1 VIFFSRRTSTLRCSS
16 LVDAAV
22 AALALGAMTA
32 LLALVAGPASAS
44 VGHPYVSQ
52 LTQANSTN
60 FSNPWGLATDSA
72 DNLWVFDQGSS
83 LLSEFDS
90 SGAYQAHNDGTGAWS
105 GSPYVHGLTYGKTA
119 DQLYVPDANLDDI
132 WGVKAADAT
141 NSGTDLFGGA
151 WDSGPHN
158 GCCFLAGAVDNS
170 ATATDG
176 DLYVANG
183 TRVTRVKA
191 NGAADDFTASGS
203 PSYISANQL
212 TGTSAHSFAT
222 ADAVATDSTG
232 NVYVADNGNHEVDQ
246 FDSTGAFLRSIA
258 NGFGTISALAV
269 DPVTGNLFV
278 LDASHNA
285 VDELSP
291 TGTSLGQLSGA
302 ATPAGSFSDPQGLA
316 IDSAGNLYVADS
328 GHAVIDRFGP
338 DAVLP
343 EALDG
348 QASALTRSGATLGGT
363 VNPAGAPLTDC
374 HFEYGTDTSYGHTVP
389 CAQSPAS
396 IGSGTDPVPVS
407 ADISG
412 LQPDVLHHFRLD
424 ASNAVGQV
432 RGPDRRFIL
441 QSAPDSSG
449 PPRPFWTLDDFATA
463 TNFFTDNSICQ
474 NGANQGDHNNPL
486 KEFPDCDAYRIT
498 ATNVGS
504 QVTDG
509 SPVTITA
516 DLPAGFTVVRI
527 VLSWEGPGATA
538 NGAFG
543 SLNGQGWAT
552 CTSTATPIPSTTPL
566 SCEFSTAAAGFTP
579 IQPDDLLKMSVF
591 MTADD
596 PGASGPLTS
605 TATVSGGGAPGASA
619 ETHNTVGL
627 ADPAFGPTAFT
638 NYIAAP
644 AGSPSTQ
651 AGAHPYELTT
661 NINLANNYRQTP
673 NGYLTLTS
681 IHDVKDA
688 VVDLPL
694 GFLGSALATP
704 TCTLAQLSTGLS
716 GNSGGQGCPKAA
728 IVGRLTTKP
737 DSLTSVDSAIWN
749 IAPEHGVAAEFG
761 YVDAANGSHVLY
773 SRVVPGPNGY
783 ILQVTSPDIPAV
795 TLYHISTTFFGDPAT
810 RNGSGN
816 LPVAMFT
823 NPSQC
828 DGRPLV
834 TAIHLDSWQ
843 HPGATNPDGTPD
855 LSDPNWVTTT
865 ATSPPVTGC
874 NKLHF
879 EPSVTVKPDS
889 TSADSPAGLDVE
901 IKVPQSEDP
910 GTLATPPLKKG
921 VVVLPAGVSVNP
933 SAADGLGACSP
944 AQIDLDSVSAPRC
957 PDSSKVGTVE
967 LQSPLV
973 PGTLKGSIFL
983 ATQNDNP
990 FHSLLAGYIVVDDPT
1005 TGIVIKLPGKL
1016 TPDPETG
1023 QITGV
1028 FDNNPQFPFSDLKL
1042 HFFGGDRGE
1051 LALPKACGTYTTT
1064 TELTPWSAPDSGPPA
1079 TPSDSFQI
1087 TSGPGGGPC
1096 PDLTDPG
1103 RFTPGF
1109 SAGTINPQAGAFSPF
1124 VLKVSRPDGQQ
1135 DLKKIDVT
1143 LPLGLTAKLAGI
1155 PRCAQSAIVPGVG
1168 GSTSCPAGSQ
1178 VGTVTV
1184 SAGVGSSP
1192 FFLADQPVYLTDG
1205 YDGAPFGLAI
1215 DTHAVAGP
1223 FDLGHVVVRTKLSI
1237 DPITTQ
1243 VSGQSEPLPSIL
1255 QGIPLHVRSVT
1266 LKMDRSTFVLN
1277 PTSCDRQTV
1286 DGQITGGGANFAD
1299 PGDDTVKSVSS
1310 AFQVGGCASL
1320 DLKPKLAITLTG
1332 KGQTTDDKHPGVHAT
1347 VSQTAGQTNLKKVVV
1362 SLPLSLALDPDN
1374 ANGLCEFTDG
1384 SKIDPTC
1391 PKASIVGKATAHT
1404 PILDQALTGPVYF
1417 VKNIRKDPKSGRE
1430 IRTLPKLV
1438 IPLTGENGL
1447 RLNLVGTS
1455 NVVKNRLVTTF
1466 DNIPDAPV
1474 SDFTLDIAG
1483 GKGGILVVS
1492 GTDICKASQIAEQQ
1506 IDGQNGKQ
1514 LDSNV
1519 YLQTSACPLKII
1531 SKKIGKTSVAV
1542 KVGGL
1547 GAGKVTVTG
1556 KGIKKTTKTIASSTV
1571 ATITARR
1578 TKGKPGKVTVSFDP
1592 TGPAKAR
1599 KTSK

>member
-1 VIFFSRRTSTLRCSS
+1 VITARY
-16 LVDAAV
+16 LVSAIRVLLAV
-22 AALALGAMTA
+22 ALVAARRVTPLKRMSIHVLLPGMA
-32 LLALVAGPASAS
+32 LLALSTAGLPNAAAAAAPAPGWTVHSF
-44 VGHPYVSQ
+44 P
-52 LTQANSTN
+52 TPTN
-60 FSNPWGLATDSA
+60 FSAGDNAKCLSTLSFVPADVKCDAYELTAINAGSQPTD
-72 DNLWVFDQGSS
+72 GSS
-83 LLSEFDS
+83 VSVTDDLPPGLTVQRVAF
-90 SGAYQAHNDGTGAWS
+90 YWS
-105 GSPYVHGLTYGKTA
+105 GL
-119 DQLYVPDANLDDI
+119 PDA
-132 WGVKAADAT
+132 
-141 NSGTDLFGGA
+141 FGGGTQDLA
-151 WDSGPHN
+151 DFGFCSSTPQPSSAPVQCQLDTVGFGLPPIGPDDTLRIFVYVTVDDPAASGP
-158 GCCFLAGAVDNS
+158 LDNS
-170 ATATDG
+170 AT
-176 DLYVANG
+176 
-183 TRVTRVKA
+183 VT
-191 NGAADDFTASGS
+191 
-203 PSYISANQL
+203 
-212 TGTSAHSFAT
+212 
-222 ADAVATDSTG
+222 
-232 NVYVADNGNHEVDQ
+232 
-246 FDSTGAFLRSIA
+246 
-258 NGFGTISALAV
+258 
-269 DPVTGNLFV
+269 
-278 LDASHNA
+278 
-285 VDELSP
+285 
-291 TGTSLGQLSGA
+291 
-302 ATPAGSFSDPQGLA
+302 
-316 IDSAGNLYVADS
+316 
-328 GHAVIDRFGP
+328 
-338 DAVLP
+338 
-343 EALDG
+343 
-348 QASALTRSGATLGGT
+348 
-363 VNPAGAPLTDC
+363 
-374 HFEYGTDTSYGHTVP
+374 
-389 CAQSPAS
+389 
-396 IGSGTDPVPVS
+396 
-407 ADISG
+407 
-412 LQPDVLHHFRLD
+412 
-424 ASNAVGQV
+424 
-432 RGPDRRFIL
+432 
-441 QSAPDSSG
+441 
-449 PPRPFWTLDDFATA
+449 
-463 TNFFTDNSICQ
+463 
-474 NGANQGDHNNPL
+474 
-486 KEFPDCDAYRIT
+486 
-498 ATNVGS
+498 
-504 QVTDG
+504 
-509 SPVTITA
+509 
-516 DLPAGFTVVRI
+516 
-527 VLSWEGPGATA
+527 
-538 NGAFG
+538 
-543 SLNGQGWAT
+543 
-552 CTSTATPIPSTTPL
+552 
-566 SCEFSTAAAGFTP
+566 
-579 IQPDDLLKMSVF
+579 
-591 MTADD
+591 
-596 PGASGPLTS
+596 
-605 TATVSGGGAPGASA
+605 GGGARDAS
-619 ETHNTVGL
+619 TSSQNTVGSS
-627 ADPAFGPTAFT
+627 APAFGPSAFSS
-638 NYIAAP
+638 YIAGLDGRP
-644 AGSPSTQ
+644 DTQ
-651 AGAHPYELTT
+651 AASHPYELTT
-661 NINLANNYRQTP
+661 RIDLANEFRIAADSVFGNDSVEDP
-673 NGYLTLTS
+673 K
-681 IHDVKDA
+681 DVA
-688 VVDLPL
+688 VDLPL
-694 GFLGSALATP
+694 GFLGSALAAP
-704 TCTLAQLSTGLS
+704 TCTLAQLSGP
-716 GNSGGQGCPKAA
+716 GHCPADTR
-728 IVGRLTTKP
+728 VGHVLTEP
-737 DSLTSVDSAIWN
+737 ASQESINTSIYN
-749 IAPEHGVAAEFG
+749 ITPEKGVAAEFG
-761 YVDAANGSHVLY
+761 YVDALQVSHVLY
-773 SRVVPGPNGY
+773 ARVVPGPDGY
-783 ILQVTSPDIPAV
+783 VLRTTAPDIPQIWINSITV
-795 TLYHISTTFFGDPAT
+795 TFFGSPAAKNAT
-810 RNGSGN
+810 GN
-816 LPVAMFT
+816 APVAFFT

-828 DGRPLV
+828 GGQALATV
-834 TAIHLDSWQ
+834 VHMDSWQ
-843 HPGATNPDGTPD
+843 HPGSVKPDGTPD
-855 LSDPNWVTTT
+855 LADPNWVTTT
-865 ATSPPVTGC
+865 DTSPPVTGC
-874 NKLHF
+874 NKLQF

-889 TSADSPAGLDVE
+889 SSADSPAGLDVE
-901 IKVPQSEDP
+901 IKVPQSTDP

-957 PDSSKVGTVE
+957 PESSKVGTVE

-973 PGTLKGSIFL
+973 PGTLTGSIFL

-1051 LALPKACGTYTTT
+1051 LALPNACGTYTTT

-1079 TPSDSFQI
+1079 MPSDSFAI

-1135 DLKKIDVT
+1135 DLKKIDVS
-1143 LPLGLTAKLAGI
+1143 LPLGLTAKLAGV

-1192 FFLADQPVYLTDG
+1192 FFLSDQPVYLTDG

-1266 LKMDRSTFVLN
+1266 LKMDRNSFVLN

-1286 DGQITGGGANFAD
+1286 DSQITGGGANFAD
-1299 PGDDTVKSVSS
+1299 LGDDTVKDVAS

-1347 VSQTAGQTNLKKVVV
+1347 VSQTAGQANLKKVVV

-1474 SDFTLDIAG
+1474 SDFTLDISG

-1519 YLQTSACPLKII
+1519 YLQTSACPLKIL

-1571 ATITARR
+1571 ATITAKR

-1592 TGPAKAR
+1592 TGPAKAH